1 MASTL
6 SLLTL
11 HSLLDAAIA
20 PQRGTAASDHLAA
33 TIVPLAVVALIAST
47 YPRLRSGA
55 RAAIAAGLG
64 MWCLVGASLAVVDA
78 RATFERA
85 SDWTGFL
92 LAPAGL
98 ALLALAIGLAWSTRK
113 GGRYRYLRRAGVT
126 FGALVIA
133 YWLVVPVSIGLIG
146 THRPRAAAAEMPVGY
161 HSVSLRTTDGLQ
173 LAAWYAPSQNGAA
186 VISFPTRSGKLD
198 HAAMLRRHGYGV
210 LMVDMRGYDGS
221 EGSPNA
227 FGWAATKDIDAAVS
241 WLRRQPD
248 VRQGRVG
255 GIGFSVGGE
264 MMLQAAAGNHDLRA
278 VVSDGA
284 GERSVR
290 ETWLRG
296 LRAALAIPES
306 AVQSAA
312 VAIYSDTLPPPS
324 LKTVA
329 ARIAPSAAFFIYA
342 EHGNG
347 GEDLNPTY
355 FRAAHAPKALWKV
368 PEAEHTGGLDA
379 RPQAYERRVIGFFDR
394 HLLLRRVPADSQDEG

>member
-55 RAAIAAGLG
+55 RAAVAACLG
-64 MWCLVGASLAVVDA
+64 TWCLVGASLAVADA
-78 RATFERA
+78 RATFERV

-98 ALLALAIGLAWSTRK
+98 ALLALAIGLALSTRK

-146 THRPRAAAAEMPVGY
+146 TQRPRAAAAEMPVGY
-161 HSVSLRTTDGLQ
+161 HSVSLRTTDGLH

-198 HAAMLRRHGYGV
+198 HRDASPPWIRRAHGRHAWIRRIRREPEHLRMGCDEGHRCCRFMAAPPARYSAGTRR
-210 LMVDMRGYDGS
+210 R
-221 EGSPNA
+221 N
-227 FGWAATKDIDAAVS
+227 
-241 WLRRQPD
+241 R
-248 VRQGRVG
+248 
-255 GIGFSVGGE
+255 
-264 MMLQAAAGNHDLRA
+264 
-278 VVSDGA
+278 
-284 GERSVR
+284 
-290 ETWLRG
+290 
-296 LRAALAIPES
+296 
-306 AVQSAA
+306 
-312 VAIYSDTLPPPS
+312 
-324 LKTVA
+324 
-329 ARIAPSAAFFIYA
+329 
-342 EHGNG
+342 
-347 GEDLNPTY
+347 
-355 FRAAHAPKALWKV
+355 
-368 PEAEHTGGLDA
+368 
-379 RPQAYERRVIGFFDR
+379 
-394 HLLLRRVPADSQDEG
+394 LLRRWRDDAASRSGES

>member
-55 RAAIAAGLG
+55 RAAVAACLG
-64 MWCLVGASLAVVDA
+64 TWCLVGASLAVADA

-98 ALLALAIGLAWSTRK
+98 ALLALAIGLALSTRK

-161 HSVSLRTTDGLQ
+161 HSVSLRTTDGLH

-198 HAAMLRRHGYGV
+198 HARCFAAMDTACSWSTCVDTTNQKGARTPSDGLRRRTSMLPFHGCAT
-210 LMVDMRGYDGS
+210 
-221 EGSPNA
+221 SPI
-227 FGWAATKDIDAAVS
+227 FGRDASA
-241 WLRRQPD
+241 
-248 VRQGRVG
+248 
-255 GIGFSVGGE
+255 
-264 MMLQAAAGNHDLRA
+264 
-278 VVSDGA
+278 
-284 GERSVR
+284 
-290 ETWLRG
+290 
-296 LRAALAIPES
+296 ES
-306 AVQSAA
+306 ASPS
-312 VAIYSDTLPPPS
+312 VA
-324 LKTVA
+324 
-329 ARIAPSAAFFIYA
+329 R
-342 EHGNG
+342 
-347 GEDLNPTY
+347 
-355 FRAAHAPKALWKV
+355 
-368 PEAEHTGGLDA
+368 
-379 RPQAYERRVIGFFDR
+379 
-394 HLLLRRVPADSQDEG
+394 